1 MQDKLGQ
8 RGETVPN
15 FTDGSFTSPRISRHL
30 NLPKISAA
38 FIQCQSHRYLFP
50 QVVGD
55 HKAPLIVLHPHISAT
70 GPPRYRFPIFQL
82 NSAPG
87 HYFQGPKGSNS
98 STSILVIVVKF
109 IARIEIFTIR
119 LLYWLW
125 ILSPTVEYVPNW
137 SKAVPFKLLFGNL
150 WALLMEEIL
159 ELRTQRLE
167 IGREGVV
174 C

>member
-30 NLPKISAA
+30 NSPKISAA

-109 IARIEIFTIR
+109 IARIGIFTVR

-125 ILSPTVEYVPNW
+125 ILSPTVEYVPNCW
-137 SKAVPFKLLFGNL
+137 EAAPLKLLFGNL
-150 WALLMEEIL
+150 GSSMMEEIL
-159 ELRTQRLE
+159 ELRTERLK